1 MTTAHNGYIFLF
13 SWVPFIYMFDC
24 IAECDQTEWQF
35 VKKNITTKWLIYLYI
50 EKFEDTKG
58 IIGSRKSK
66 KECQCNG
73 QQKMDNRTNNDLQNT
88 TQIEQ
93 HELH

>member
-1 MTTAHNGYIFLF
+1 
-13 SWVPFIYMFDC
+13 MFDC

-58 IIGSRKSK
+58 IIGNRKSK

-73 QQKMDNRTNNDLQNT
+73 QQKMDNRTNNDIQNT